1 MMIVEEI
8 MNKEVYTLPPDASI
22 RDALQLLKSK
32 KIRHIPV
39 VDEKQHLVGLV
50 TERDLKNITS
60 SIFQKEIR
68 EEILKKPLHSF
79 MIKKVVTGHPLDFVE
94 EVAYLFYDNQIGCL
108 PIVQDGKLVGILSET
123 EVLHTFVELTGANQP
138 GSQIEVKV
146 PDKTGILYEVVT
158 VIHKQK
164 ANILSVLVYP
174 DKKDERYKIL
184 VFRVQTMNPLELIH
198 ALKKEGHTVLWPNM
212 PGISI

>member
-1 MMIVEEI
+1 MIVEEI
-8 MNKEVYTLPPDASI
+8 MNKEVYTLPPDATI

-39 VDEKQHLVGLV
+39 VDDTQCLVGLV
-50 TERDLKNITS
+50 TERDVKNVTS

-79 MIKKVVTGHPLDFVE
+79 MKKEVVSGHPLDFVE
-94 EVAYLFYDNQIGCL
+94 EIAYLFYENQIGCL
-108 PIVQDGKLVGILSET
+108 PIVRDGKLVGILSET
-123 EVLHTFVELTGANQP
+123 DVLHTFVELTGANQP

-146 PDKTGILYEVVT
+146 PNKSGILYEVAS
-158 VIHKQK
+158 VIHRRK
-164 ANILSVLVYP
+164 ANILSALVYP
-174 DKKDERYKIL
+174 DKQDERYKIL
-184 VFRVQTMNPLELIH
+184 VFRVQTMNPLELIN

-212 PGISI
+212 PGISQ